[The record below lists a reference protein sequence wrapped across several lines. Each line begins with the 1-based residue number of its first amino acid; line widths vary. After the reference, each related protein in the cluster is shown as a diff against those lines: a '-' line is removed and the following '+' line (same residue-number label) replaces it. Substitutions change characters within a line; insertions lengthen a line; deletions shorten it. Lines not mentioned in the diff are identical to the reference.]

1 MSDIGS
7 AFEKWR
13 QVFANLKKQK
23 RPKIPIIDTDLA
35 NKQYKASQKKEEA
48 PPVMEIADSARSI
61 TSDDLADQYAK
72 KFLDLVK
79 KVGPHSKQIL
89 NYSYPPL
96 LYQRGEEDDE
106 DESEEHEGECDEE
119 EDDDNSHILGDSDDM
134 V

>member
-61 TSDDLADQYAK
+61 TSDDLAD
-72 KFLDLVK
+72 
-79 KVGPHSKQIL
+79 
-89 NYSYPPL
+89 
-96 LYQRGEEDDE
+96 
-106 DESEEHEGECDEE
+106 
-119 EDDDNSHILGDSDDM
+119 
-134 V
+134 